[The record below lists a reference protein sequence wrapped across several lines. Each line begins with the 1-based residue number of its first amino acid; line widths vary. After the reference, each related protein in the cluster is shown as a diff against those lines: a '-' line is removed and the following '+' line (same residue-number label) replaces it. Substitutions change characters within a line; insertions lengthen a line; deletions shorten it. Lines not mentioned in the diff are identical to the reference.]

1 MLEEAKAIVVSM
13 RPKQWTKNLIIFA
26 AIIFSQNLHR
36 SDFLLKVILAFIL
49 FSFLSGSVYI
59 FNDLK
64 DLEKDKMHKKKRKRP
79 LPSGKLNPRVALI
92 VSSLMAFFSLGVSF
106 LLGLPFGLV
115 ALSYFLLQISYT
127 FYLKEQVILDVMT
140 IAAGFV
146 LRAIAGAVVISV
158 RISPWLLL
166 CAALLAL
173 FLGLA
178 KRRHELVLL
187 EDNAP
192 NHRPILGD
200 YSTALLDEM
209 ISMVTSAT
217 IVTYAFYTF
226 FSETAV
232 KSHYFMATIPF
243 VLYGLFRYLYLMHQK
258 NLGGSPEEI
267 LLTDGPLV
275 IDIILWL
282 ITVCLVLYLI

>member
-1 MLEEAKAIVVSM
+1 MLSTIKAILVSM
-13 RPKQWTKNLIIFA
+13 RPRQWTKNLIIFA
-26 AIIFSQNLHR
+26 AIIFSQNLNR
-36 SDFLLKVILAFIL
+36 PDFLIKVILAFIL

-64 DLEKDKMHKKKRKRP
+64 DLEKDKMHKEKRKRP
-79 LPSGKLNPRVALI
+79 LPSGQLNPQVALI
-92 VSSLMAFFSLGVSF
+92 VSLFIALFSLGISF
-106 LLGLPFGLV
+106 LIEPLFGLV
-115 ALSYFLLQISYT
+115 ALSYFFLQIGYT

-140 IAAGFV
+140 IATGFV

-158 RISPWLLL
+158 RISSWLLL

-178 KRRHELVLL
+178 KRRHELILL

-192 NHRPILGD
+192 NHRPILEE

-217 IVTYAFYTF
+217 IVTYALYTF

-232 KSHYFMATIPF
+232 KSHYLMATIPF

-267 LLTDGPLV
+267 LLKDAPLV
-275 IDIILWL
+275 INIILWL
-282 ITVCLVLYLI
+282 ITVCIVLYLS

>member
-1 MLEEAKAIVVSM
+1 MLSTTKAILVSM

-26 AIIFSQNLHR
+26 AIIFSQNLNR
-36 SDFLLKVILAFIL
+36 PVFLAKVILAFIL
-49 FSFLSGSVYI
+49 FSFLSGAVYI

-64 DLEKDKMHKKKRKRP
+64 DLEKDKMHQKKRKRP
-79 LPSGKLNPRVALI
+79 LPSGQLNSQVALI
-92 VSSLMAFFSLGVSF
+92 TSSLVALFSLGISLF
-106 LLGLPFGLV
+106 IEPLFGLV
-115 ALSYFLLQISYT
+115 ALSYFLLQICYT
-127 FYLKEQVILDVMT
+127 FYLKEQVIFDVMT

-187 EDNAP
+187 ENNAS
-192 NHRPILGD
+192 NHRPILEE
-200 YSTALLDEM
+200 YSITLLDEM

-217 IVTYAFYTF
+217 IVTYALYTF
-226 FSETAV
+226 FSETAA
-232 KSHYFMATIPF
+232 KSHYLMATIPF
-243 VLYGLFRYLYLMHQK
+243 VIYGLFRYLYLMHQK

-275 IDIILWL
+275 VDIILWL
-282 ITVCLVLYLI
+282 ITVCIVLYLG